1 VHAHVDPGHEE
12 HAPQPVPRDP
22 ALPAV
27 SDTTVAFFA
36 AAALVVFAVA
46 LVTFLD

>member
-1 VHAHVDPGHEE
+1 VHAHADAGLDE
-12 HAPQPVPRDP
+12 HAAQPVPRDP
-22 ALPAV
+22 ALPTV